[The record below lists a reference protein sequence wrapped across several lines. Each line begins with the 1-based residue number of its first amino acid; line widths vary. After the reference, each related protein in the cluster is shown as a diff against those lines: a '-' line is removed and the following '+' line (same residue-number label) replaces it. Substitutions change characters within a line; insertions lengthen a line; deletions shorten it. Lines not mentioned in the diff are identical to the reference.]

1 MFLGWQQPR
10 RKVSLP
16 YTLPE
21 ALRGAERLALV
32 LAFGRLSVLE
42 ACSTL
47 GSVTKVEVPCE
58 RVCVVE
64 LDPSSL
70 RSVTKLAGI
79 HKFSP
84 LLTRFHGDEAGI
96 PQLVEQIA
104 NEIVVSRF
112 ALSAYDTD

>member
-1 MFLGWQQPR
+1 MFLEGL
-10 RKVSLP
+10 KAKKKSSLP

-21 ALRGAERLALV
+21 ALKGAERLALV

-47 GSVTKVEVPCE
+47 RSVTKVEVPCE
-58 RVCVVE
+58 RICVVE
-64 LDPSSL
+64 LDPSSV

-84 LLTRFHGDEAGI
+84 LLTHFQGRSEEHTSEL
-96 PQLVEQIA
+96 Q
-104 NEIVVSRF
+104 SRF
-112 ALSAYDTD
+112 E